1 MHLVGFASDS
11 ASERVCG
18 FDVSARLTASLVTRL
33 VSILPGSCGDEDR
46 HFICFFWRKKRT
58 STKQRLGHN
67 WAVCTLMQ
75 SDC

>member
-46 HFICFFWRKKRT
+46 HFICFFLEEEKNFHQ
-58 STKQRLGHN
+58 TKTWSQLGCLHPN
-67 WAVCTLMQ
+67 AV
-75 SDC
+75 